1 MPMVY
6 KFKEYDFNKNIKKI
20 IALNMRKFRKEKG
33 YTQEELALYTDR
45 SFEFIRRIESEEG
58 KRGFSVETLWRVAL
72 VLEKPIDD
80 FFDDVW
86 SQTDADK
93 CKIYDYSDYAA
104 IPAQDAKELQ
114 VGLDSAVD
122 KG

>member
-1 MPMVY
+1 MVY

-80 FFDDVW
+80 FFDESVLNE
-86 SQTDADK
+86 K
-93 CKIYDYSDYAA
+93 
-104 IPAQDAKELQ
+104 
-114 VGLDSAVD
+114 
-122 KG
+122 

>member
-45 SFEFIRRIESEEG
+45 SFEFIRRIESDRG
-58 KRGFSVETLWRVAL
+58 KRGFSIETLWRISI
-72 VLEKPIDD
+72 VLGVPLDD
-80 FFDDVW
+80 FF
-86 SQTDADK
+86 
-93 CKIYDYSDYAA
+93 
-104 IPAQDAKELQ
+104 KEEEKEE
-114 VGLDSAVD
+114 VTN
-122 KG
+122 K